1 MSGITDSFAAGNPFA
16 SPTHPNR
23 SAAVALLYD
32 RAREDILRSEPLTRV
47 DCLFNDILRADTVV
61 TFVALVVDYWSLA
74 LTNDMLGPLTK
85 AANIKVGTAA
95 HTALFAAAPRP
106 GTRSSGPSLSLSP
119 SSPSHTSPAS
129 PTVAGA
135 AAARVAAAASSAA
148 ADTISYGNLHLVQSK
163 ASEQSGLRFPSLHAE
178 IHPLAGKIKAPLLAL
193 AACPSM

>member
-23 SAAVALLYD
+23 NAAVALLYD
-32 RAREDILRSEPLTRV
+32 QAREHILRSEPLTRV

-61 TFVALVVDYWSLA
+61 IFVALVVDYWSLA

-85 AANIKVGTAA
+85 AANIKVGTTA
-95 HTALFAAAPRP
+95 HTALFATAARP
-106 GTRSSGPSLSLSP
+106 GTRSSGPALSLSP
-119 SSPSHTSPAS
+119 SSPLRTSPAS

-148 ADTISYGNLHLVQSK
+148 ADTISYANLHLVQP
-163 ASEQSGLRFPSLHAE
+163 QSFRAVGFAFSLPE
-178 IHPLAGKIKAPLLAL
+178 
-193 AACPSM
+193 C